1 MFWFI
6 ILSLSVVGIF
16 SFNPEENNNLF
27 EGDMILSNEQ
37 RLQILG
43 GSETRGAHFLF
54 RWPNGVV
61 PYTIDWV
68 LAREV
73 EAKAAIA
80 AAIKEWSSKTCIKFK
95 ERTNESGYVTFRFGT
110 GCSADVGY
118 QGRQQYVNLATGCWH
133 MGTVA
138 HEIGH
143 ALGFFHEQSRPDR
156 DKFVRVLWYNIQQ
169 GRGYNFMKVKYID
182 SQGEPYD
189 YDSLMHYGKTFFS
202 KNGKPTLLPRKKGI
216 EFGQRERVSNGDARQ
231 MNKMY
236 SCF

>member
-1 MFWFI
+1 
-6 ILSLSVVGIF
+6 
-16 SFNPEENNNLF
+16 
-27 EGDMILSNEQ
+27 MILSNEQ

-68 LAREV
+68 L
-73 EAKAAIA
+73 
-80 AAIKEWSSKTCIKFK
+80 
-95 ERTNESGYVTFRFGT
+95 
-110 GCSADVGY
+110 
-118 QGRQQYVNLATGCWH
+118 
-133 MGTVA
+133 
-138 HEIGH
+138 GH

-156 DKFVRVLWYNIQQ
+156 DKFVRELAYLTLSKYC
-169 GRGYNFMKVKYID
+169 RGSNFMKVKYID